1 MRISKSSNWSIWS
14 AGAEETNTNTLLYL
28 ATATHPD
35 IAHTVSVLCRF
46 NNNPRM
52 YHWTAVKH
60 LMHYFKGTVDLKL
73 TYAPSPSRSDESF
86 VTYTD
91 ADHGGD
97 PDTTR
102 LTSGYLLCIGTGAV
116 SWSSKLQTLV
126 ALSTTEAEFIAAVE
140 AGKEMYWM
148 RNLLQELGFPVSQP
162 SVFRIDNQS
171 ALSVA

>member
-1 MRISKSSNWSIWS
+1 M
-14 AGAEETNTNTLLYL
+14 
-28 ATATHPD
+28 
-35 IAHTVSVLCRF
+35 
-46 NNNPRM
+46 
-52 YHWTAVKH
+52 
-60 LMHYFKGTVDLKL
+60 
-73 TYAPSPSRSDESF
+73 YAPSPSRSDESF

-102 LTSGYLLCIGTGAV
+102 STSGYLLCIGTGAV

-148 RNLLQELGFPVSQP
+148 RNLLQELGFPVNAP

-171 ALSVA
+171 ALSVAKNPKHHGRMKHLDMRTKQLMYEQSPFLHQNLKNINIKIQIYTYK